1 MVMAHYALELINFSA
16 WHRSQ
21 GLLIRGLNV
30 QVSQGQTVAFI
41 SAHQQTRDVLMHSL
55 IGRHQL
61 KQGSVRFL
69 NMESILLNTS
79 NIHDFGVVHC
89 DPEQGI
95 VPHLNC
101 EENLLLPPDNRTLV
115 GGGLPLWE
123 IFHLFPALENTLN
136 SLSSG
141 LSEDLKLQLA
151 WARALRTGAR
161 IFIFERLAH
170 TLPAINLE
178 QTRQLFAYL
187 NQRNYT
193 IIMIEGPFSALQ
205 QLACQTI
212 DLEQFRH
219 PHMRSATTC

>member
-1 MVMAHYALELINFSA
+1 MVMAHYALELINFRA

-123 IFHLFPALENTLN
+123 IFQDRKSTRELQSRGHLVCRLLLEKKKREHDT
-136 SLSSG
+136 S
-141 LSEDLKLQLA
+141 DDDD
-151 WARALRTGAR
+151 R
-161 IFIFERLAH
+161 
-170 TLPAINLE
+170 
-178 QTRQLFAYL
+178 
-187 NQRNYT
+187 
-193 IIMIEGPFSALQ
+193 
-205 QLACQTI
+205 
-212 DLEQFRH
+212 
-219 PHMRSATTC
+219 